1 MPRLLHLVPMFVHA
15 SVSLAVR
22 QSWAVLLHAEVRL
35 LCLLPLFVCVCVCPA
50 GLLFVVSVNWGWNM
64 MGCIGDGMEL
74 GWDGGG
80 MGCRTCNKTI

>member
-1 MPRLLHLVPMFVHA
+1 MFVHA

-22 QSWAVLLHAEVRL
+22 PSWAVLLHAEVRL

-50 GLLFVVSVNWGWNM
+50 GLVFVVSVDWEWDVMGW
-64 MGCIGDGMEL
+64 IGDGVEL

-80 MGCRTCNKTI
+80 MGCDGSWVYVG